1 MLAMFDNTMR
11 THSRLAALWAVL
23 SLVSAGRAA
32 NTGSPFYGDA
42 PDEHH
47 PWAVHD
53 QNRPQPKLV
62 SPGTFGSPEQPGK
75 PPSDAI
81 VLFDGKDLSK
91 WEADKGDGVPA
102 KWVIVHG
109 AMECVPHSGDIRT
122 REKFGDCQLHV
133 EWAAPSRVEGESQG
147 RGNSG
152 VFLMGLVEIQV
163 LDNYHNPTYADGFA
177 GSVYGQNP
185 PLANALLPPGQ
196 FQTYDIVFRRPIF
209 KDGKELD
216 PGYVTVFENGVL
228 VQDHARLEGRTS
240 HMARSKPGEFPEA
253 GPLKLQDHGNPV
265 RFRNIWYRPLP
276 PRVIEGG
283 TDGYLSAEATQ
294 AKREKIAAMIRADA
308 EKLANPANLVPQLLR
323 LAESLVYE
331 ADGEA
336 MQKADQ
342 MAHEYLANVEQLSPA
357 QLEAKKDEI
366 KYLRDVCNYLIRF
379 NVIWADVEPKAR
391 LDEIIKDQHW
401 DEKKK

>member
-1 MLAMFDNTMR
+1 
-11 THSRLAALWAVL
+11 
-23 SLVSAGRAA
+23 
-32 NTGSPFYGDA
+32 
-42 PDEHH
+42 
-47 PWAVHD
+47 
-53 QNRPQPKLV
+53 
-62 SPGTFGSPEQPGK
+62 
-75 PPSDAI
+75 
-81 VLFDGKDLSK
+81 
-91 WEADKGDGVPA
+91 
-102 KWVIVHG
+102 
-109 AMECVPHSGDIRT
+109 
-122 REKFGDCQLHV
+122 
-133 EWAAPSRVEGESQG
+133 
-147 RGNSG
+147 
-152 VFLMGLVEIQV
+152 
-163 LDNYHNPTYADGFA
+163 
-177 GSVYGQNP
+177 
-185 PLANALLPPGQ
+185 
-196 FQTYDIVFRRPIF
+196 
-209 KDGKELD
+209 
-216 PGYVTVFENGVL
+216 
-228 VQDHARLEGRTS
+228 
-240 HMARSKPGEFPEA
+240 
-253 GPLKLQDHGNPV
+253 V